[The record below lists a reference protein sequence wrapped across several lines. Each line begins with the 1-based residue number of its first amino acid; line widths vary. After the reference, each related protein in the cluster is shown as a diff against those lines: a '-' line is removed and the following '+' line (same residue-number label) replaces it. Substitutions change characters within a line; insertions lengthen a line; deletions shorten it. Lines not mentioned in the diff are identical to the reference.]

1 MRKLVN
7 VLLGMVT
14 LLLASGA
21 AWQITDKVTL

>member
-1 MRKLVN
+1 MKKLVN

-21 AWQITDKVTL
+21 VWQITDRVTL